1 LTRLTQR
8 AAALLLV
15 TAALLPR
22 AGASEVVDRIVA
34 SVNQQVVLESEIQ
47 ASIAYQCLMNHTPRT
62 ALTAEERRAVL
73 DRLIEQKLLR
83 QQMRDAKFSAASSQ
97 DVLHRVEELKQELNS
112 SGKTAG
118 TQPLWSTELEKYGL
132 TEADVEQEIGLE
144 IELLRFVDARFR
156 PAIRIDD
163 AKIESYYT
171 KVLLPQLSASGARPP
186 KLEEV
191 AERIRE
197 VLVQQRINE
206 ELANWL
212 RNLREQSTIKIR

>member
-1 LTRLTQR
+1 
-8 AAALLLV
+8 
-15 TAALLPR
+15 
-22 AGASEVVDRIVA
+22 
-34 SVNQQVVLESEIQ
+34 
-47 ASIAYQCLMNHTPRT
+47 M
-62 ALTAEERRAVL
+62 
-73 DRLIEQKLLR
+73 
-83 QQMRDAKFSAASSQ
+83 
-97 DVLHRVEELKQELNS
+97 LHRVEELKQELNS
-112 SGKTAG
+112 SQKTAG

-144 IELLRFVDARFR
+144 VELLRFVDARFR

-171 KVLLPQLSASGARPP
+171 EVLLPQLSGSGARPP

-212 RNLREQSTIKIR
+212 KNLREQSTIKIR